1 MASATDNVY
10 EFYRPS
16 RALAIVACVVF
27 VVLTLIHL
35 WNVFRYR
42 KWFCLTL
49 VVGGLCMSWPN
60 CQKAIRYSNISIKVM
75 IAGLGVRIYSTDH
88 LRDQGSYGTQ
98 TLLILLSPIFFS
110 AAIYM
115 FLGRI
120 IRASDHPDLSIIRIS
135 WLSKF
140 FVTGDVLCF
149 VVQIVGAGMLA
160 NATTTADENDAENVI
175 LAGLALQVVILVAF
189 LLSAG
194 LYHARVAKRGLI
206 GSINPNL
213 LLVVMLS
220 ELYAC
225 AILIL
230 FRNVFRLVEF
240 GLGDDNY
247 LQVHEWPIYVL
258 DILFMAI
265 VMALSLNWYAADLT
279 VDQNPY
285 RQQPMSIMA

>member
-1 MASATDNVY
+1 MASTADNVY

-16 RALAIVACVVF
+16 KILTLVVCVVF
-27 VVLTLIHL
+27 AVLTLVHL
-35 WNVFRYR
+35 WNIFRYR

-49 VVGGLCMSWPN
+49 VLGGLFET
-60 CQKAIRYSNISIKVM
+60 
-75 IAGLGVRIYSTDH
+75 AGLAARIYSTDH

-98 TLLILLSPIFFS
+98 TLLILLAPIFFS

-120 IRASDHPDLSIIRIS
+120 IRASNHPDLSIIRIP

-149 VVQIVGAGMLA
+149 VVQACGAGMLVNA
-160 NATTTADENDAENVI
+160 NNTADENSGENVV
-175 LAGLALQVVILVAF
+175 LAGLALQVVILVIF
-189 LLSAG
+189 LLCTG
-194 LYHARVAKRGLI
+194 TFHARLARRGLI
-206 GSINPNL
+206 GAINPDL
-213 LLVVMLS
+213 LLVIMLS

-240 GLGDDNY
+240 GLGDDGY
-247 LQVHEWPIYVL
+247 LQAHEWPIYVL

-279 VDQNPY
+279 ADHNPY
-285 RQQPMSIMA
+285 RQQPMSGTA

>member
-1 MASATDNVY
+1 MASTADNVY
-10 EFYRPS
+10 EFYQPS
-16 RALAIVACVVF
+16 KILALVVCVLF
-27 VVLTLIHL
+27 AVLTIVHL
-35 WNVFRYR
+35 WNIVRYR

-49 VVGGLCMSWPN
+49 VLGGLFET
-60 CQKAIRYSNISIKVM
+60 
-75 IAGLGVRIYSTDH
+75 AGLAARIYSTDH

-98 TLLILLSPIFFS
+98 TLLILLAPIFFS

-140 FVTGDVLCF
+140 FVTGDVFL
-149 VVQIVGAGMLA
+149 VNA
-160 NATTTADENDAENVI
+160 NDTADENSGENVV
-175 LAGLALQVVILVAF
+175 LAGLALQVVILVVF
-189 LLSAG
+189 LLCAG
-194 LYHARVAKRGLI
+194 TFHARLARRGLI
-206 GSINPNL
+206 GAINPNL
-213 LLVVMLS
+213 LLVIMLS

-230 FRNVFRLVEF
+230 FRNVFRLVDF
-240 GLGDDNY
+240 GLGDDGY
-247 LQVHEWPIYVL
+247 LQAHEWPIYVL

-279 VDQNPY
+279 ADHNPY
-285 RQQPMSIMA
+285 RQQPMSGTA